1 MNLVDR
7 RFRPP
12 SRRPSMLLAA
22 AAVLALCGL
31 AVHRRSRQAE
41 RDFPPLG
48 RFVTVRGVRL
58 HYRDFGG
65 EGPPLVLLH
74 GNGTLA
80 EEFDISGLVALARPR
95 YRVIAFDRPG
105 YGYSERPR
113 GTVWTAQAQA
123 ELLHAALGALGILD
137 PVVLGHS
144 AGTQVAIAMGLRHPQ
159 SLRALVLA
167 SGYYFPT
174 PRLELPFFSAPALPL
189 LGTLMRHTV
198 SPLLGR
204 LMWPLMVRHL
214 FAPSPVPEAFRR
226 RFPVWMALRPSQLQ
240 ATAAERALMVAGAAA
255 LSSGYRGLAVPA
267 VLLSGDGDREVSPGW
282 QTLRLHRRL
291 PDSRLVQVHGA
302 GHMVH
307 HVAPAA
313 VLAAVDAAMEMAGSS
328 VPAVHRASA
337 PRGAGAARAALA

>member
-7 RFRPP
+7 RFRPA

-22 AAVLALCGL
+22 AAALALCSL
-31 AVHRRSRQAE
+31 VVHRRSRQAE

-48 RFVTVRGVRL
+48 RFVTVQGVRL

-65 EGPPLVLLH
+65 DGPPLVLLH

-123 ELLHAALGALGILD
+123 ELLHAALGELGILD

-144 AGTQVAIAMGLRHPQ
+144 AGAQVAMAMGLRHPQ

-167 SGYYFPT
+167 CGYYFPT
-174 PRLELPFFSAPALPL
+174 PRLELPFLSAPALPV

-214 FAPSPVPEAFRR
+214 FAPSPVSEAFRR

-240 ATAAERALMVAGAAA
+240 ATAAERALMVAGAAM
-255 LSSGYRGLAVPA
+255 LSGQYRGLAVPA
-267 VLLSGDGDREVSPGW
+267 VLICGDGDREVSPGW
-282 QTLRLHRRL
+282 QTRRLHRRL
-291 PDSRLVQVHGA
+291 PDSRLVQVAGA

-307 HVAPAA
+307 HVAPAEM
-313 VLAAVDAAMEMAGSS
+313 LAAVDAAMEMAGSS
-328 VPAVHRASA
+328 VPAVHRASGLHNTA
-337 PRGAGAARAALA
+337 AASAGLG